1 MTEEQIKQL
10 HNRATNGEKLTS
22 AELSALQNWY
32 DENDRDEDLLLNQPE
47 NASNPA
53 NPDEELNKILAQ
65 ISQSAAKV
73 KRLARQNASIK
84 EENETLR
91 RAVENHLLEKAA

>member
-1 MTEEQIKQL
+1 MTESEIKQL

-22 AELSALQNWY
+22 AQLSALQNWY
-32 DENDRDEDLLLNQPE
+32 DENDRGEDLLLNQPKNE
-47 NASNPA
+47 SDSA
-53 NPDEELNKILAQ
+53 NPDEQLSKILAQ

-73 KRLARQNASIK
+73 KRLARQNALIK

-91 RAVENHLLEKAA
+91 RAVENQLLEKAA